1 MIRVLVE
8 VERNINSAA
17 EDKNK
22 IFWKTF
28 GKYFTEKLFTQQKK
42 EYTIDFVKRTKQRRD
57 EKHDRKTKRGI
68 NMVRVY

>member
-28 GKYFTEKLFTQQKK
+28 GKYLENISQKNSLHSRKKSIQQLLSKGQNK
-42 EYTIDFVKRTKQRRD
+42 EETSSMTGSQR
-57 EKHDRKTKRGI
+57 EEYI
-68 NMVRVY
+68 W

>member
-28 GKYFTEKLFTQQKK
+28 GKYFTEKPARSCVAVK
-42 EYTIDFVKRTKQRRD
+42 ELPKNVLCEVEVIA
-57 EKHDRKTKRGI
+57 EI
-68 NMVRVY
+68 

>member
-28 GKYFTEKLFTQQKK
+28 GKYFTEKLFT
-42 EYTIDFVKRTKQRRD
+42 
-57 EKHDRKTKRGI
+57 
-68 NMVRVY
+68 